1 MSSKTKKNRKTKS
14 KNTTRK
20 NFAKGTFN
28 EARFAIDGVEA
39 KGTNGKFVRI
49 QMLKIP
55 KNPENPE
62 IRRKLTRG
70 IDYWKKDDI
79 IKFNYLSKKYGFP
92 GKKTKGKTKGY
103 ILSPEDKKNINIL
116 LKSKGIRED
125 EDTPTPEE

>member
-20 NFAKGTFN
+20 NVNFPKGKQVI
-28 EARFAIDGVEA
+28 EARFIIDKVEA
-39 KGTNGKFVRI
+39 TGTNGKFVRI

-55 KNPENPE
+55 KNPDNPE
-62 IRRKLTRG
+62 IKRKFTRG

-92 GKKTKGKTKGY
+92 KNRKQGY
-103 ILSPEDKKNINIL
+103 ILTPEDKKH
-116 LKSKGIRED
+116 KYF
-125 EDTPTPEE
+125 